1 MDALR
6 HMPAGACDSHIHI
19 YSRAFLAQRD
29 AAGFVDA
36 ADVAAYRQVQ
46 ARIGTQRVVV
56 VTPRI
61 YGTDNAVTLD
71 AIRQFGVANA
81 RGVAVVRPDVT
92 DAELEALHTGGI
104 RGIRFTLYTPANAV
118 VGFDMVEP
126 LAARVAELG
135 WHVQLHWTAAQIV
148 EHEAL
153 LARLPSAIVFD
164 HCARLPLPDGAA
176 HAAFP
181 VVRRLA
187 DAGRAW
193 IKLSGPYLDSIEGL
207 DRRYADAAPTA
218 RAWISAVPHRLVW
231 GSDWPHVT
239 EAHKPDD
246 PLLLDLLGEWAN
258 DPATRNRILVDN
270 AATLYGFGKRAPCI
284 ESP

>member
-1 MDALR
+1 MDLHR
-6 HMPAGACDSHIHI
+6 HTPPGACDSHIHI
-19 YSRAFLAQRD
+19 YNRAFLAHRD
-29 AAGFVDA
+29 AAGFVDT
-36 ADVAAYRQVQ
+36 ADVAAYREVQ
-46 ARIGTQRVVV
+46 ARIGTQRVVI

-71 AIRQFGVANA
+71 AIRQFGIANA

-92 DAELEALHTGGI
+92 DAERETLHAGGI

-126 LAARVAELG
+126 LATRVAELG

-153 LARLPSAIVFD
+153 LARLPSTIVFD

-181 VVRRLA
+181 IV
-187 DAGRAW
+187 
-193 IKLSGPYLDSIEGL
+193 
-207 DRRYADAAPTA
+207 
-218 RAWISAVPHRLVW
+218 
-231 GSDWPHVT
+231 
-239 EAHKPDD
+239 
-246 PLLLDLLGEWAN
+246 
-258 DPATRNRILVDN
+258 
-270 AATLYGFGKRAPCI
+270 
-284 ESP
+284 